1 MSACCADSLR
11 PQGVAWPR
19 VGTSL
24 AVRPTVLPGGQVK
37 VRLAP
42 WLSHFTPGGGG
53 SIQPVEAAGRRVQL
67 GGATGEL
74 HSVTRRILGYHV
86 RDVSSETAIFLTVTL
101 P

>member
-53 SIQPVEAAGRRVQL
+53 NI
-67 GGATGEL
+67 
-74 HSVTRRILGYHV
+74 VTRRILGYHA

>member
-1 MSACCADSLR
+1 MA
-11 PQGVAWPR
+11 QGVAWQR
-19 VGTSL
+19 VGTGL

-42 WLSHFTPGGGG
+42 WLSYFTPGGGG
-53 SIQPVEAAGRRVQL
+53 SIEPVEAATELVVPAGRRVQL